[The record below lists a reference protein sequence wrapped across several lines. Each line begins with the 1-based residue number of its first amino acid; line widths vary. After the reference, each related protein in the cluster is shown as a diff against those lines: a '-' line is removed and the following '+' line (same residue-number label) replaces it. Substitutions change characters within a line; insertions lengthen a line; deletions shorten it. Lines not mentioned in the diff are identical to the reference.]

1 MQTFNLADY
10 PRLQQL
16 VEDRSN
22 QELEQALDQA
32 DANNLRNSY
41 GGFSADSDNFIR
53 GEITFKNRDSRISK
67 HGGSMR
73 NNDTFGAR
81 QSTLRDTPVD

>member
-53 GEITFKNRDSRISK
+53 GEITLKNRDSRISK